1 MWLQRLSPRVLVAGS
16 LLAFS
21 TGAGAACTPPTDQ
34 SNCVCTEEFRF
45 LIITVRDG
53 SGQPVTGVSI
63 TVTQV
68 RTGQVLAVQQGVPT
82 AGTYVILDDSFK
94 SQISSSAETIH
105 VVGQKGTSSFAVDY
119 SVQVDSCGCHVS
131 KVSGPDS
138 VTL

>member
-1 MWLQRLSPRVLVAGS
+1 MWLHRVLGRGLTVALVLTSGS
-16 LLAFS
+16 I
-21 TGAGAACTPPTDQ
+21 AGVACKMPADQ
-34 SNCVCTEEFRF
+34 SGCVCTQDFRF
-45 LIITVRDG
+45 LIITVKDG
-53 SGQPVTGVSI
+53 SGQPVTGVTLTI
-63 TVTQV
+63 TQV

-94 SQISSSAETIH
+94 SQISSTAETIH

>member
-1 MWLQRLSPRVLVAGS
+1 MTVLAFASVAGGGCKMP
-16 LLAFS
+16 A
-21 TGAGAACTPPTDQ
+21 DQ
-34 SNCVCTEEFRF
+34 SGCVCTQDFRF

-68 RTGQVLAVQQGVPT
+68 RTGQVLAVQQGAPT
-82 AGTYVILDDSFK
+82 AGIYVILDDSFK
-94 SQISSSAETIH
+94 SQISSSAETLH

-119 SVQVDSCGCHVS
+119 SVAVDSCGCHVS

-138 VTL
+138 ITL